1 MEEFIMKKNIT
12 LVLDNGLQLETVES
26 WEDIQNEKAKNPNDP
41 EMVLTSPHGDYFSV
55 VKDRVICY
63 LNIPN

>member
-41 EMVLTSPHGDYFSV
+41 EMVLTSPHVDYFSV